1 MLSADLVIIQIMVA
15 AMSDKAPLYFTVHL
29 GMLKPANREAESTLA
44 QIKGTVR
51 AVLTGG
57 EANQKRRNLY
67 WACAHVVTPILND
80 LHNLTLTEADL
91 HDITRDKFRMYD
103 EIKLPSGEVLRKR
116 HSTSNRAMNEAAR
129 AEYTTRALG
138 LWSKWCGV
146 DVDTLR
152 REGELIR

>member
-1 MLSADLVIIQIMVA
+1 MGNEP
-15 AMSDKAPLYFTVHL
+15 PLIFEAHL
-29 GMLKPANREAESTLA
+29 GMLRPANRMAEEAMKEIRGKVSIT
-44 QIKGTVR
+44 IKG
-51 AVLTGG
+51 GQ
-57 EANQKRRNLY
+57 ANQRRRGLY
-67 WACAHVVTPILND
+67 WSCAGIVVELLNNA
-80 LHNLTLTEADL
+80 HNMTLTEADL

-152 REGELIR
+152 REGELVR

>member
-1 MLSADLVIIQIMVA
+1 
-15 AMSDKAPLYFTVHL
+15 MSDQPPLIFEAHL
-29 GMLKPANREAESTLA
+29 GMLRPANRMAEEAMKEIHGRVSVT
-44 QIKGTVR
+44 IKG
-51 AVLTGG
+51 GQ
-57 EANQKRRNLY
+57 ANQRRRGLY
-67 WACAHVVTPILND
+67 WACAHIVVELLNNA
-80 LHNLTLTEADL
+80 HNMTLTEADL

>member
-1 MLSADLVIIQIMVA
+1 
-15 AMSDKAPLYFTVHL
+15 MSNEPPLIFEARL
-29 GMLKPANREAESTLA
+29 GGLFPANRMAEEAMREVKGRVQV
-44 QIKGTVR
+44 QIKGGT
-51 AVLTGG
+51 
-57 EANQKRRNLY
+57 ANQRRRGLY
-67 WACAHVVTPILND
+67 WSCAGIVMELLN
-80 LHNLTLTEADL
+80 NAYNMTLTEADL

-116 HSTSNRAMNEAAR
+116 HSTSNSAMNEAAR

>member
-1 MLSADLVIIQIMVA
+1 MLR
-15 AMSDKAPLYFTVHL
+15 
-29 GMLKPANREAESTLA
+29 PANRMAEETMKEIRGRVSVT
-44 QIKGTVR
+44 IKSGQ
-51 AVLTGG
+51 
-57 EANQKRRNLY
+57 ANQRRRGLY
-67 WACAHVVTPILND
+67 WACAHIVVDLLNNA
-80 LHNLTLTEADL
+80 HNMTLTEADL

>member
-1 MLSADLVIIQIMVA
+1 MGNEP
-15 AMSDKAPLYFTVHL
+15 PLIFEARL
-29 GMLKPANREAESTLA
+29 GGLFPANRMAEEVMREVKGRVQV
-44 QIKGTVR
+44 QIKGDT
-51 AVLTGG
+51 
-57 EANQKRRNLY
+57 ANQRRRGLY
-67 WACAHVVTPILND
+67 WACAHIVVDLLNNA
-80 LHNLTLTEADL
+80 HNMTLTEADL
-91 HDITRDKFRMYD
+91 HDITRDKFHMYD

-116 HSTSNRAMNEAAR
+116 HSTSNRSMNESAR

>member
-1 MLSADLVIIQIMVA
+1 MTSEP
-15 AMSDKAPLYFTVHL
+15 PLIFEAHL
-29 GMLKPANREAESTLA
+29 GMLRPANRMAEEAMKEIRGRVSVT
-44 QIKGTVR
+44 IKG
-51 AVLTGG
+51 GQ
-57 EANQKRRNLY
+57 ANQRRRGLY
-67 WACAHVVTPILND
+67 WSCAHIVVDLLNNA
-80 LHNLTLTEADL
+80 HNMTLTEADL

-152 REGELIR
+152 REGELIH

>member
-1 MLSADLVIIQIMVA
+1 MGNEP
-15 AMSDKAPLYFTVHL
+15 PLIFEAHL
-29 GMLKPANREAESTLA
+29 GMLRPANRMAEEAMKEIRGRVSVT
-44 QIKGTVR
+44 IKG
-51 AVLTGG
+51 GQ
-57 EANQKRRNLY
+57 ANQRRRGLY
-67 WACAHVVTPILND
+67 WSCAHIVVDLLNNA
-80 LHNLTLTEADL
+80 HNMTLTEADL

-103 EIKLPSGEVLRKR
+103 EIKMPSGEVLRKR

>member
-1 MLSADLVIIQIMVA
+1 MTNEP
-15 AMSDKAPLYFTVHL
+15 PLIFEARL
-29 GMLKPANREAESTLA
+29 GGLFPANRMAEEAMREVKGRVQV
-44 QIKGTVR
+44 QIKGGT
-51 AVLTGG
+51 
-57 EANQKRRNLY
+57 ANQRRRGLY
-67 WACAHVVTPILND
+67 WSCAGIVVELLNNA
-80 LHNLTLTEADL
+80 HNMTLTEADL

>member
-1 MLSADLVIIQIMVA
+1 MGNEP
-15 AMSDKAPLYFTVHL
+15 PLIFEARL
-29 GMLKPANREAESTLA
+29 GGLFPANRMAEEAMREVKGRVQV
-44 QIKGTVR
+44 QIKGGT
-51 AVLTGG
+51 
-57 EANQKRRNLY
+57 ANQRRRGLY
-67 WACAHVVTPILND
+67 WSCAGIVVELLNNA
-80 LHNLTLTEADL
+80 HNMTLTEADL

>member
-1 MLSADLVIIQIMVA
+1 MTNEP
-15 AMSDKAPLYFTVHL
+15 PLIFEARL
-29 GMLKPANREAESTLA
+29 GGLFPANRMAEEAMREVKGRVQV
-44 QIKGTVR
+44 QIKGGT
-51 AVLTGG
+51 
-57 EANQKRRNLY
+57 ANQRRRGLY
-67 WACAHVVTPILND
+67 WACAHIVVDLLNNA
-80 LHNLTLTEADL
+80 HNMTLTEADL

-116 HSTSNRAMNEAAR
+116 HSTSTRAMNEAAR

>member
-1 MLSADLVIIQIMVA
+1 MKEIRGRVSV
-15 AMSDKAPLYFTVHL
+15 T
-29 GMLKPANREAESTLA
+29 
-44 QIKGTVR
+44 IKG
-51 AVLTGG
+51 GQ
-57 EANQKRRNLY
+57 ANQRRRGLY
-67 WACAHVVTPILND
+67 WSCAHIVVDLLNNA
-80 LHNLTLTEADL
+80 HNMTLTEADL

-103 EIKLPSGEVLRKR
+103 EIKMPSGEVLRKR

>member
-1 MLSADLVIIQIMVA
+1 MGNEP
-15 AMSDKAPLYFTVHL
+15 PLIFEAHL
-29 GMLKPANREAESTLA
+29 GMLRPANRMAEEAMKEIRGKVSVT
-44 QIKGTVR
+44 IKG
-51 AVLTGG
+51 GQ
-57 EANQKRRNLY
+57 ANQRRRGLY
-67 WACAHVVTPILND
+67 WACAHIVVELLNNA
-80 LHNLTLTEADL
+80 HNMTLTEADL